1 VGRDVLV
8 HHPFESFAYSVV
20 RFIREA
26 ASDPAVL
33 AIKITL
39 YRVGNPSPIADALI
53 DAARA
58 GKAVTAFVELKA
70 RFDEDVNVGWARALE
85 AAGGHVVRGL
95 VGLKNHAKIA
105 LVVRREGETIRR
117 YAHIGTGNY
126 NLRSGEQYTDFSL
139 FTTDSAITN
148 DIADLFNELTGTSDA
163 PRRPS
168 EALLVAPHHLLP
180 GILRRIEREAQ
191 HARAGNPA
199 RIVAKLNGLSDP
211 DVVRALYRAA
221 RDGVEID
228 LIVRGIC
235 TLRPSVVGRSERI
248 RVISVVGRFLE
259 HSRIYRFA
267 NAGAPEYFIGS
278 ADLRP
283 RNLRRRVEVLVP
295 VQAAEHRRRI
305 DDALD
310 LYLNDPTAWQLG
322 VDGEYTQRDGRGS
335 STQETLSRGGRPARE
350 TV

>member
-1 VGRDVLV
+1 
-8 HHPFESFAYSVV
+8 
-20 RFIREA
+20 
-26 ASDPAVL
+26 
-33 AIKITL
+33 
-39 YRVGNPSPIADALI
+39 
-53 DAARA
+53 
-58 GKAVTAFVELKA
+58 
-70 RFDEDVNVGWARALE
+70 
-85 AAGGHVVRGL
+85 
-95 VGLKNHAKIA
+95 
-105 LVVRREGETIRR
+105 
-117 YAHIGTGNY
+117 
-126 NLRSGEQYTDFSL
+126 LRSGEQYTDFSL

>member
-1 VGRDVLV
+1 M
-8 HHPFESFAYSVV
+8 
-20 RFIREA
+20 
-26 ASDPAVL
+26 
-33 AIKITL
+33 
-39 YRVGNPSPIADALI
+39 
-53 DAARA
+53 
-58 GKAVTAFVELKA
+58 
-70 RFDEDVNVGWARALE
+70 NVGWARALE

-180 GILRRIEREAQ
+180 GILKRIEREAQ

-211 DVVRALYRAA
+211 DVVRALYRARA
-221 RDGVEID
+221 RW
-228 LIVRGIC
+228 RGDRPHRARNLHAQAGRGWA
-235 TLRPSVVGRSERI
+235 LRA
-248 RVISVVGRFLE
+248 
-259 HSRIYRFA
+259 HSRDLGRRAFPRAFA
-267 NAGAPEYFIGS
+267 HLP
-278 ADLRP
+278 LR
-283 RNLRRRVEVLVP
+283 
-295 VQAAEHRRRI
+295 
-305 DDALD
+305 
-310 LYLNDPTAWQLG
+310 
-322 VDGEYTQRDGRGS
+322 
-335 STQETLSRGGRPARE
+335 
-350 TV
+350 